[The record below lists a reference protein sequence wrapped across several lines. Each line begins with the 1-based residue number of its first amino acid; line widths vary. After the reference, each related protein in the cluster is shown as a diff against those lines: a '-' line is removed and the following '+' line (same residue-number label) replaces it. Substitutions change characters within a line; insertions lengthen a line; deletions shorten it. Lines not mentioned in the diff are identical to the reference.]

1 VTQTTETEI
10 STLNVS
16 LERDEF
22 MRDLLRHLMGVLQD
36 VIGLDEA
43 SGFIAIVGQ
52 NMGEKINRDYCDAL
66 DVSSLNLEQVAA
78 VMVDL
83 KRRIKSDYRL
93 VSASADKIVLQ
104 TTSCPFGEQVKDR
117 PSLCMM
123 TSNVFGTIASENLG
137 YAKVN
142 LVETIARGDAGCR
155 IEIHLQHNSET
166 ENASGIEYYKS

>member
-1 VTQTTETEI
+1 VPQATETEI
-10 STLNVS
+10 STLDIS

-22 MRDLLRHLMGVLQD
+22 MRDLLRHLTGVLQD

-52 NMGEKINRDYCDAL
+52 NMGEQINQNYCDAL
-66 DVSSLNLEQVAA
+66 EVSSLSLDQVAA

-83 KRRIKSDYRL
+83 KRRIKSDYQL
-93 VSASADKIVLQ
+93 VSATTDKIVLQ
-104 TTSCPFGEQVKDR
+104 STSCPFAEKVIGR

-123 TSNVFGTIASENLG
+123 TSNVFGTIAAENLG

-142 LVETIARGDAGCR
+142 LAETIAQGDAGCR
-155 IEIHLQHNSET
+155 IEIHLQHNDEADSV
-166 ENASGIEYYKS
+166 SGIEYYKG